1 MKTTSV
7 KIVYNPDGK
16 PFLKGFSGEI
26 SFSHTQEYAAVI
38 LDCNQPVGIDIEKVK
53 PRIEK
58 VRSRFLDKD
67 ELEYID
73 QLCCSVE
80 GKETGSLAPGDITS
94 LSGTRPERTEISER
108 RLEILYIYWC
118 SKEALYKF
126 HGKHSV
132 DLKNDIHIRPF
143 DYFCKLQ
150 GYLSALLTT
159 PEGTELHRLQ
169 YEMISDHMLV
179 YTLR

>member
-1 MKTTSV
+1 M
-7 KIVYNPDGK
+7 
-16 PFLKGFSGEI
+16 
-26 SFSHTQEYAAVI
+26 I
-38 LDCNQPVGIDIEKVK
+38 LDSYNPVGIDIEKVK

-58 VRSRFLDKD
+58 VRSRFLNED

-73 QLCCSVE
+73 QLCCRV
-80 GKETGSLAPGDITS
+80 GDKETGRLAPGGETA
-94 LSGTRPERTEISER
+94 LPGTRVNQTEISER

-118 SKEALYKF
+118 SKEALYKI